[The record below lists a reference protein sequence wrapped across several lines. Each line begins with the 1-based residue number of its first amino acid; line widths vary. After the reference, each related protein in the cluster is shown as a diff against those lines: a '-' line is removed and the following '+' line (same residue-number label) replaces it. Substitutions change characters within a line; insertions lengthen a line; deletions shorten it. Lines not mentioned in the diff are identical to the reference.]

1 MKRNSKLMEKYYSN
15 EIKTERKSSYL
26 DYLIMICLLAILLSL
41 MLIGNIVLADE
52 EESDGDNEFN
62 YGEVGSVYRVG
73 KNDDFSE
80 AEKEAL
86 DSDDYSYGWTMG
98 RFTISGFSSSEE
110 YKGSNENYKGSK
122 VYIKNNGDKI
132 RLSFKLEQDIN
143 KLNGDDKLY
152 IRSAKSRDE
161 YFQTKKI
168 DMGKGALIVRF
179 TDHKGK
185 QHDPKIYTN
194 YFESLKVGKETQIS
208 TDGPNTK
215 IYFFE
220 EGDYEIA
227 LDYRIGKEKKGPLFI
242 DPKDPYQDYRVFFK
256 FSVRNGNSM
265 VFMRDLESNSEL
277 TNESTAAKGFMVDFA
292 GSKYLKINVKKEQIT
307 EGRNGLVEDTRYN
320 RPAKDG
326 EEYTESGIYTLTVSN
341 DYSNEQTVKKIYVGE
356 DEGMLKLLKSSY
368 TIDEIEDMLNKGIT
382 IDEEGS
388 TEINTTEHNT
398 EITTEKDMKNNKDRD
413 NMIKVVSIIS
423 IVFVVCIAVLI
434 MVIKSLSKKNKKKS
448 YTDFEEEE
456 SNDNEEESD
465 GKGKE

>member
-1 MKRNSKLMEKYYSN
+1 MKRNRRIVEKYYDSESN
-15 EIKTERKSSYL
+15 SYVKQ
-26 DYLIMICLLAILLSL
+26 DYLNHLIMICLLAVMVSL
-41 MLIGNIVLADE
+41 VIIGNIVFADE
-52 EESDGDNEFN
+52 EESEGDNEYN

-80 AEKEAL
+80 SEKEAL

-98 RFTISGFSSSEE
+98 RFTVSGFSSSEE
-110 YKGSNENYKGSK
+110 YKGSNEAYKGSK

-152 IRSAKSRDE
+152 IKTAKSRDE

-179 TDHKGK
+179 TDYKGK
-185 QHDPKIYTN
+185 QHEPKIYTN

-220 EGDYEIA
+220 EGDYEVA
-227 LDYRIGKEKKGPLFI
+227 LDYRIGKEKNGPLFI

-277 TNESTAAKGFMVDFA
+277 TNESTAAKGFKVDFA
-292 GSKYLKINVKKEQIT
+292 GSKYLKINVKKEQLT

-326 EEYTESGIYTLTVSN
+326 EEYTESGIYTLTVTN

-356 DEGMLKLLKSSY
+356 DEGMMKLLKSSY
-368 TIDEIEDMLNKGIT
+368 TIDEIEEMLNKGIT

-388 TEINTTEHNT
+388 TEINTTEKNT
-398 EITTEKDMKNNKDRD
+398 EITTDTDKKNSNDRD
-413 NMIKVVSIIS
+413 NMIKIVSIVSVIAV
-423 IVFVVCIAVLI
+423 ICIAGLI
-434 MVIKSLSKKNKKKS
+434 MIIKSLKKNKKPS
-448 YTDFEEEE
+448 YTDIEDEELNENREE
-456 SNDNEEESD
+456 
-465 GKGKE
+465 